1 MWSIDNKRIALFP
14 GTFDP
19 FTIGHES
26 LVSRGLELVDE
37 IIISIGINDT
47 KRTHFSLEKR
57 LEAIRNLYKDEPR
70 VRVMSYD
77 SLTVDFAQQMNA
89 GFILRG
95 IRTVNDFEYEKSIAD
110 VNRKLSGIETFIL
123 FTEPEHTHISSSIV
137 RELLRYGKD
146 ISQFV
151 PKGTNPLLK
160 YNTMKRILLPL
171 LILSVFAASMSA
183 QRGNNIDARKLQLAL
198 YAISN
203 LYVDSTSETKL
214 VEDAIVGML
223 EKLDPHSTYTDP
235 EETKE
240 MTEPLQGNFDGI
252 GIQFNMLT
260 DTLYVIQVIPG
271 RTFGKGRSDGR

>member
-1 MWSIDNKRIALFP
+1 MDNTIKTGEGQESTDNYQLSIASCPLKRIALFP

-19 FTIGHES
+19 FTIVHES
-26 LVSRGLELVDE
+26 LE

-47 KRTHFSLEKR
+47 KRTYFSLEKR
-57 LEAIRNLYKDEPR
+57 LEAIQELYKDEPR

-110 VNRKLSGIETFIL
+110 VNRKLSGIEKFIL

-151 PKGTNPLLK
+151 PKGTN
-160 YNTMKRILLPL
+160 
-171 LILSVFAASMSA
+171 
-183 QRGNNIDARKLQLAL
+183 L
-198 YAISN
+198 Y
-203 LYVDSTSETKL
+203 
-214 VEDAIVGML
+214 
-223 EKLDPHSTYTDP
+223 
-235 EETKE
+235 
-240 MTEPLQGNFDGI
+240 
-252 GIQFNMLT
+252 
-260 DTLYVIQVIPG
+260 
-271 RTFGKGRSDGR
+271 